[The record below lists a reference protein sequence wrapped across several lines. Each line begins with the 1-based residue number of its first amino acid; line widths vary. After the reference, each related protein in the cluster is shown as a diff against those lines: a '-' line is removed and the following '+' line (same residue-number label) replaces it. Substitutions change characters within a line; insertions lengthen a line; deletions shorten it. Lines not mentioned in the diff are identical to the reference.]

1 MTTAER
7 LMAQGRA
14 EGMAEGEMRGQREVL
29 LLLLEAKFGLLP
41 PGVVAAVRTADPAEQ
56 WVWARRVVMAWTL
69 GDVFSWSSWDEGEM
83 RGARSAVTGLL
94 KTRFGELPIE
104 FESMVQAADS
114 DQLRMWGR
122 RILTESTIED
132 VFA

>member
-1 MTTAER
+1 MTTAQR
-7 LMAQGRA
+7 LMAKGYA
-14 EGMAEGEMRGQREVL
+14 EGLCEVL
-29 LLLLEAKFGLLP
+29 LEQLEIRFGELP
-41 PGVVAAVRTADPAEQ
+41 SGVVAAARAADPAQ
-56 WVWARRVVMAWTL
+56 QRVWARRAVLAWTL

-122 RILTESTIED
+122 RILTESTIEG